1 MGREVFENAKHYRV
15 PIEQRCLAGEP
26 LARFALPNLTACK
39 FQFNFQD
46 HSKVILSSR
55 GLLVTHIDKNYQL
68 TRWHLSEVIAASLR
82 YAEPRGTV
90 GVAPDQVKFNQKL
103 VDKLKYCKEILLSI
117 KSATGGSAASEGKA

>member
-1 MGREVFENAKHYRV
+1 M
-15 PIEQRCLAGEP
+15 
-26 LARFALPNLTACK
+26 
-39 FQFNFQD
+39 
-46 HSKVILSSR
+46 ILSSR